1 MGASCCKTGNT
12 DVITNHLKEKL
23 GVHVVSITTGGDES
37 EQVYAGFYG
46 NLTAQVESVCAIIA
60 GKEEFKDGYNGVGL
74 SQGGLFLRA
83 VVEQCPHSGP
93 RMKTLVTLGAPH
105 QGVMNVPLCDGMEE
119 RSRWSPSYWACSSMQ
134 AALHWGAYLPWVRS
148 HIVQAQYFRD
158 PYNLAD
164 YLARNVFLP
173 DLNNEGSMHPEY
185 GENLAQLERLAL
197 FRFSDD
203 FTLVPRD
210 SAWFA
215 AYFGDEL
222 VQMKD
227 TDLYK
232 EDQIGL
238 RKLDESG
245 RLNLGTLPGYHM
257 RFTLQE
263 FDDLIITP
271 YLTGGG
277 LADEG
282 GPEDMG
288 D

>member
-1 MGASCCKTGNT
+1 VTVN
-12 DVITNHLKEKL
+12 
-23 GVHVVSITTGGDES
+23 
-37 EQVYAGFYG
+37 
-46 NLTAQVESVCAIIA
+46 
-60 GKEEFKDGYNGVGL
+60 
-74 SQGGLFLRA
+74 
-83 VVEQCPHSGP
+83 CPG
-93 RMKTLVTLGAPH
+93 
-105 QGVMNVPLCDGMEE
+105 Q
-119 RSRWSPSYWACSSMQ
+119 
-134 AALHWGAYLPWVRS
+134 
-148 HIVQAQYFRD
+148 D

-232 EDQIGL
+232 V
-238 RKLDESG
+238 RF
-245 RLNLGTLPGYHM
+245 LPLPRWGASK
-257 RFTLQE
+257 RRGVF
-263 FDDLIITP
+263 FICF
-271 YLTGGG
+271 
-277 LADEG
+277 
-282 GPEDMG
+282 
-288 D
+288 